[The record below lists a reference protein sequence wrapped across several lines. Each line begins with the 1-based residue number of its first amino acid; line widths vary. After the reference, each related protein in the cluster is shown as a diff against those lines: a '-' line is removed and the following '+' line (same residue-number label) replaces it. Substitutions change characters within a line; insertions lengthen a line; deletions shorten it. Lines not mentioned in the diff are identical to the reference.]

1 MEFPAFAKI
10 FRYGILAAVALAAA
24 LLAAIALATPA
35 SAAPGRDNGLPELV
49 DTDNLKYW
57 AGGYTYS
64 AKSFGIPYLEPNNRG
79 SEAACGGSG
88 VADAFFQRSAIRNDM
103 PVVDTS
109 KTEFALTTPGAAGAC
124 TAFVQEQNRAQM
136 EAGRNGGYYLDVEGK
151 LGRGLP
157 PHFATTRS
165 ASNDRR
171 VSSNSSSNG
180 FWVSGDR
187 IHYTTQAYN
196 PQTNTSY
203 YVDRV
208 DLEVGSDVRYAVV
221 PGGTK
226 FVIPAPPVV
235 KSARSG
241 GSVRWV
247 PDFSQVSGVTIRN
260 AKALKW
266 GAFQG
271 GGHFGAYCPA
281 LLHPRGEDAVRR
293 IGTGTGRTLS
303 SLKLEANVQ
312 LANEFWCRSD
322 KRYVISYETEIEP
335 GVTCSSTDSAPPC
348 PSRFELPA
356 NGEEARYYGRVNCY
370 RTVLELKTTATSQ
383 TDRNSCAYIFP
394 LPQCTKN
401 GTKHRLNSV
410 QIAKHQIGAVFP
422 FASDGSTACDT
433 NPQCTANGAKRDMTD
448 AELAEYRKDNASFTP
463 ASDGS
468 TPCTAAVAARAAADF
483 TSDACVTAILEIYEN
498 RPKGF
503 NAEPGVRADHRTITA
518 DTANPA
524 FDLDVAAAH
533 PGTASPPRAAS
544 DPSGCADGS
553 EGRAGHGTADPD
565 ARKNTTGQQIFDCEN
580 RWWYCLRTKVTLH

>member
-1 MEFPAFAKI
+1 MGFPAFAKI

-35 SAAPGRDNGLPELV
+35 AAARPGGGRGLPQLV

-79 SEAACGGSG
+79 TEAACGGGG

-109 KTEFALTTPGAAGAC
+109 KTEFALTTPAAAGAC
-124 TAFVQEQNRAQM
+124 TTFVQEQNRAQM
-136 EAGRNGGYYLDVEGK
+136 EAGSNGGYYLDVEGR
-151 LGRGLP
+151 LRRGLP
-157 PHFATTRS
+157 QHFATDRV
-165 ASNDRR
+165 AGNDRV

-180 FWVSGDR
+180 FWVSNGR
-187 IHYTTQAYN
+187 IHYTTLTYPFA
-196 PQTNTSY
+196 SY
-203 YVDRV
+203 VRRV
-208 DLEVGSDVRYAVV
+208 DLEVGSDVQYAVV
-221 PGGTK
+221 PTGTK
-226 FVIPAPPVV
+226 FVIPATPVA

-241 GSVRWV
+241 GSVNWV
-247 PDFSQVSGVTIRN
+247 PDFSQVSDVTISN
-260 AKALKW
+260 AKALRW

-271 GGHFGAYCPA
+271 GGHFGSYCPS

-312 LANEFWCRSD
+312 KANEFWCRSD

-348 PSRFELPA
+348 PSRFELPPD
-356 NGEEARYYGRVNCY
+356 GEEARYYGRVNCY

-394 LPQCTKN
+394 LPQCTHN

-422 FASDGSTACDT
+422 FASDGTTACDT
-433 NPQCTANGAKRDMTD
+433 NPQCTDGGTKRDMTD
-448 AELAEYRKDNASFTP
+448 AELQSYRTARGASFIP

-468 TPCTAAVAARAAADF
+468 TPCTAAVAASAAADF

-518 DTANPA
+518 NAANPA

-553 EGRAGHGTADPD
+553 EDRADHGTADSA
-565 ARKNTTGQQIFDCEN
+565 ARKNTAGQQIFDCEN